1 MRLVRSALL
10 TLVLAGAALAAAA
23 APAMAS
29 PATSWSTATRASHR
43 VPAGL
48 PVLADVRTAHH
59 PGFDRITFELSG
71 PLPGYR
77 IGYVPSLTEDPSG
90 RPVDLAG
97 SATIEVVLQP
107 AQAHANPLNS
117 GAPTVDTEPFSPG
130 LPALKE
136 VDQTGDFE
144 NVVSYGLGIDHRA
157 SFRVLELTGPSRLAI
172 DVATSPTSPSPA
184 AGTPVAPGPAG
195 SGPAGP
201 GSLPFTGPQSTRL
214 LLTGLGLAAVG
225 VLVLALA
232 RKTRTP

>member
-77 IGYVPSLTEDPSG
+77 IGYVPSLT
-90 RPVDLAG
+90 
-97 SATIEVVLQP
+97 
-107 AQAHANPLNS
+107 
-117 GAPTVDTEPFSPG
+117 
-130 LPALKE
+130 
-136 VDQTGDFE
+136 GDFE

-157 SFRVLELTGPSRLAI
+157 PFRVLELTGPSRLAI